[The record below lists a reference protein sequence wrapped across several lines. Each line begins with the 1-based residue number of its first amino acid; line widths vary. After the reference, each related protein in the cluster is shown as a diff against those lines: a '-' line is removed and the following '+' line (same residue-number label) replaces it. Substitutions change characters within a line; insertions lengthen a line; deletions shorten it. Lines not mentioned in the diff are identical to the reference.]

1 MINKD
6 ILTNFVNEKL
16 TQGIHTI
23 TVRQYTTI
31 INDLLS
37 FNKNKSLTEITS
49 QDINDFLKVFQR
61 KSTKR
66 NILTVLDI
74 FYTWLCKEKLIDNN
88 PTKEIKIWHMKK
100 LEKCLI

>member
-1 MINKD
+1 MTNKE
-6 ILTNFVNEKL
+6 IVINFVNEKL
-16 TQGIHTI
+16 SQGIHTI

-31 INDLLS
+31 VNDLLS

-49 QDINDFLKVFQR
+49 QDINDFLKVFQK

-74 FYTWLCKEKLIDNN
+74 FYTWLCNENLIDNN
-88 PTKEIKIWHMKK
+88 PTKEI
-100 LEKCLI
+100 EV